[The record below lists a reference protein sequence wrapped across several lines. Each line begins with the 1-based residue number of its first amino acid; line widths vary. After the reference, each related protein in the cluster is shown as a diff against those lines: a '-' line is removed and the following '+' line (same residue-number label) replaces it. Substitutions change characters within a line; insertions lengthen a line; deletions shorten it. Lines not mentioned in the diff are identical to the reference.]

1 MLVELPEPL
10 ATRFLAASPDRQAA
24 AIRAMEYE
32 LGPMTK
38 KQLAERWR
46 NLASEMSA
54 DWRAAGFTDK
64 DAEEE
69 FGIPID

>member
-24 AIRAMEYE
+24 AIRAMETE

-38 KQLAERWR
+38 KQLAEEFCRLSDR
-46 NLASEMSA
+46 MSES
-54 DWRAAGFTDK
+54 WRAAGFTDR
-64 DAEEE
+64 DIEEE
-69 FGIPID
+69 FGISFY